1 MAIQMLN
8 AKRFLLFGRHYGVL
22 AGLFRW
28 TMIWLELI
36 GFAATTAARLSP
48 SLSLSLSLCLM
59 VPF

>member
-8 AKRFLLFGRHYGVL
+8 AKHSLLFGRHYGVL

-36 GFAATTAARLSP
+36 GFAATTAACLSP
-48 SLSLSLSLCLM
+48 SLSLCRC
-59 VPF
+59 V